1 MADWIKRID
10 WGPDQR
16 VKCCVCGSP
25 VAVEVVST
33 RPCGDHWQA
42 RPYKVGESG
51 KTELTG
57 VWAWCPKCWEVE
69 RRVADGQ
76 LLLLGRSERIREWL
90 RGLRVQVGAWIGH
103 VGEEARLFA
112 RRLSGWL
119 WLRGPS
125 VSDILFL
132 LSMAVCCWVTVASLI
147 GHAHKPRAEA
157 LIKVVRVC
165 VSPSVTMAVSCLGT
179 YRVTWYA
186 SGKNLDGSSFR
197 GLYDT
202 CAARVIATRGEWLL
216 VVRRTPE
223 GHRFSTM
230 VYVNDHMGAVVL
242 HGKAQPPASVKALVQ
257 RKAVAAL
264 DLSGAAAKRLYM
276 LSAGSYPC
284 EVWELYPDTAEI
296 KGGK

>member
-10 WGPDQR
+10 WGQDQR
-16 VKCCVCGSP
+16 VKCCLCGGP
-25 VAVEVVST
+25 VAEEVVST

-42 RPYKVGESG
+42 RPYKAGESG
-51 KTELTG
+51 KQEPTG
-57 VWAWCPKCWEVE
+57 VWVWCPKCWEVE
-69 RRVADGQ
+69 QAVTGVHRRQA
-76 LLLLGRSERIREWL
+76 RAERIREWL
-90 RGLRVQVGAWIGH
+90 GRSRQVVGAWFDYVGGRIGFH
-103 VGEEARLFA
+103 AGRFLIWIKLHAPTLLFY
-112 RRLSGWL
+112 S
-119 WLRGPS
+119 
-125 VSDILFL
+125 L
-132 LSMAVCCWVTVASLI
+132 LITCVVVMTAWSYLLLTSSSKSKVQSQANQVTPLLI
-147 GHAHKPRAEA
+147 P
-157 LIKVVRVC
+157 
-165 VSPSVTMAVSCLGT
+165 PSVTMAVSCLGT